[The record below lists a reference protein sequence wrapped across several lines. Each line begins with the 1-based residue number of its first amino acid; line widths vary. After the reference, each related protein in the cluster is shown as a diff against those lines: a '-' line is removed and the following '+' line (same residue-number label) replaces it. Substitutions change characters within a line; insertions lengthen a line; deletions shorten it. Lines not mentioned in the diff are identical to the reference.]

1 MKIEV
6 QSLKRVELVTV
17 SGRIDSSNANEFD
30 DALKNLT
37 DNGEYQLVLNMAG
50 VEYTS
55 SAGLRALV
63 AALRECKKHN
73 GDLRI
78 SSPSDKV
85 SEVLDLAGL
94 TSLFQVY
101 DDDTSAVGSF

>member
-37 DNGEYQLVLNMAG
+37 DNGDYQLVLNMSG

>member
-1 MKIEV
+1 
-6 QSLKRVELVTV
+6 LNL
-17 SGRIDSSNANEFD
+17 SGVD
-30 DALKNLT
+30 
-37 DNGEYQLVLNMAG
+37 
-50 VEYTS
+50 YTS

-78 SSPSDKV
+78 SEASDR
-85 SEVLDLAGL
+85 VLDVLNLAGL
-94 TSLFQVY
+94 TSLFELF